1 MMTLAPTALILLS
14 LLRSGLVSGYGYS
27 SGGRGLRSTSW
38 WPSPS
43 APKWTTTT
51 TTRRGLPAS
60 ACRRRALA
68 SPGSSSPTPSLR
80 SRAENDRRSES
91 EASGG
96 GGGGRRGALLFLGA
110 LALLTAQAAAAP
122 AAGAAEVRGTA
133 VTPFN
138 SLAFQYRGGE
148 FGGLRAEDVG
158 EPSISYAEFSE
169 RLRRGGVAYV
179 EFSAPFGD
187 VARATIRR
195 GGDGTATLRIG
206 EGYPIEK
213 HDGYSSP
220 AFAIRAVQNAGVPY
234 KFVVPGLDRYSS
246 SGK

>member
-1 MMTLAPTALILLS
+1 MVRLAPTALLLFS
-14 LLRSGLVSGYGYS
+14 LLRRSCDLVSGFCCKNS
-27 SGGRGLRSTSW
+27 SGRRPALLSPSSTKRRTATRAGLSAFSLHGRG
-38 WPSPS
+38 
-43 APKWTTTT
+43 
-51 TTRRGLPAS
+51 
-60 ACRRRALA
+60 
-68 SPGSSSPTPSLR
+68 
-80 SRAENDRRSES
+80 EIDRRSDS
-91 EASGG
+91 EAWSRRS
-96 GGGGRRGALLFLGA
+96 RRGALLFLGA
-110 LALLTAQAAAAP
+110 LALLTAQGAAAP

-169 RLRRGGVAYV
+169 RLRRGDVAYV

-195 GGDGTATLRIG
+195 GGDGGGPADAAAATTTIRIG